1 MLHGQRA
8 TTKLVP
14 RQRRFIYRVSALA
27 FWTIYLILSIAR
39 RALRALSHR
48 KFTLHFLTKISTRQA
63 LCASPFRGRR
73 QAAALIFYFPTLTSL
88 YTFGRAPNDVVVPT
102 VIQHPNMDVTSHPSV
117 RDTFGHSEDDLT
129 FEITSETPRVTTH
142 GLTSAS
148 FGGPTSKYGCY
159 VPPKCQ
165 RHFRRMI
172 SRLRLLQRRPASR
185 LMD

>member
-1 MLHGQRA
+1 VPQERYIGGLSPVGLPYLSPLTLSLVRPITYFNEISRDMLHGQRA

-27 FWTIYLILSIAR
+27 FWTTYLILSIAR

-63 LCASPFRGRR
+63 LCASPFRGCR

-117 RDTFGHSEDDLT
+117 RDTFG
-129 FEITSETPRVTTH
+129 
-142 GLTSAS
+142 G
-148 FGGPTSKYGCY
+148 
-159 VPPKCQ
+159 
-165 RHFRRMI
+165 
-172 SRLRLLQRRPASR
+172 
-185 LMD
+185 

>member
-1 MLHGQRA
+1 VALRSKAAAQANVLRPSRRRSRA
-8 TTKLVP
+8 GVLEPSIVRDVLEEDAERTAPCLRTADIQFQTERIP

-27 FWTIYLILSIAR
+27 FWTTYLILSIAR

-117 RDTFGHSEDDLT
+117 RDTFG
-129 FEITSETPRVTTH
+129 
-142 GLTSAS
+142 G
-148 FGGPTSKYGCY
+148 
-159 VPPKCQ
+159 
-165 RHFRRMI
+165 
-172 SRLRLLQRRPASR
+172 
-185 LMD
+185 